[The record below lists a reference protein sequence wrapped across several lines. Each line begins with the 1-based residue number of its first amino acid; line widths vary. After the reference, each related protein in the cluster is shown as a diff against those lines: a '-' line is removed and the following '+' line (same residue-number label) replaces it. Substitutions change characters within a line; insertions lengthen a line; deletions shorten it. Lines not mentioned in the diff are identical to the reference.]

1 MEWGDTIIVVF
12 VILATGVIMFV
23 FPMMTMADKADDVA
37 QLAVQSATVDFV
49 NEIKVTKKITLDQY
63 ESFIEEISATGNA
76 YDVEIEVQKLD
87 ENASKKATQVSSDK
101 VGENTRYSEFFS
113 QIWDVIK
120 DGQNSYNLKE
130 GDLVFVKVKNA
141 SPSLYQQLV
150 NLGNDNYAIVGEDG
164 GMV

>member
-1 MEWGDTIIVVF
+1 MEWGDTIIVIF
-12 VILATGVIMFV
+12 VILATAVIMFV

-49 NEIKVTKKITLDQY
+49 NEIKVTKKITLEQY

-101 VGENTRYSEFFS
+101 VGENTRYSEYFS
-113 QIWDVIK
+113 QIWSVID
-120 DGQNSYNLKE
+120 DGGTYNLKE